1 MSAALRPVAV
11 YGLEVPCSDMAVS
24 GNPAQF
30 NASYRITMAAIDPTA
45 MPNIEDPAA
54 PPRATL
60 KMIRLPVDD
69 SDDES
74 DEDSEDDDIESI
86 RRRLGITDED
96 EDEEAETSD
105 EETNGGPGEKTKKA
119 REEALKK
126 TLNKEGM
133 DVDSPKAVNGIKP
146 GKGKAKASN
155 DESEEDSESE
165 DLDDG
170 FSDIEEF
177 VICTLDSKQTYQQPL
192 DILVTAGESIFF
204 KVTGAYDIHLTG
216 NFVVPEDEIAGSDD
230 EDSDDEEEMGGYSL
244 DELLAG
250 NESDASGDE
259 LDDLEDPRV
268 MEVDSEEEAP
278 KLVKSKKDEKKNKKR
293 AADDSDEE
301 ISKDAI
307 KKLLKPEE
315 PTENGE
321 KLSKKQKKKLKNN
334 AGEASEAPQVESKPA
349 DKKAAKEAK
358 GEKDAASAN
367 GSGKQVKFADK
378 LEQGPTPTKADSN
391 KGPKAWTVSGVKIDQ
406 RKPGSGPGA
415 KKGDKV
421 GMRYIGKLK
430 DGKQF
435 DANTK
440 GEPFKFKL
448 GQGEV
453 IKGWDIGVQ
462 GMCVGA
468 ERRIIVPPQHAYGNK
483 KLPGIPPNSELTF
496 DLKLISLN

>member
-1 MSAALRPVAV
+1 MSAALRPVAI
-11 YGLEVPCSDMAVS
+11 YGLEVPCGDMAVD
-24 GNPAQF
+24 GNPEQF

-45 MPNIEDPAA
+45 TPQTEDDSESAP

-60 KMIRLPVDD
+60 KMIRLPVDE
-69 SDDES
+69 SDDEA
-74 DEDSEDDDIESI
+74 DEDFEDDDIESI

-96 EDEEAETSD
+96 EDAETSD
-105 EETNGGPGEKTKKA
+105 EEINGGPGEKTKKA
-119 REEALKK
+119 REEAIKK
-126 TLNKEGM
+126 ALDKEGM
-133 DVDSPKAVNGIKP
+133 DIDIPNGVNGTKLD
-146 GKGKAKASN
+146 KGKAKASD
-155 DESEEDSESE
+155 DESEADSES
-165 DLDDG
+165 DDG
-170 FSDIEEF
+170 APDMDEF
-177 VICTLDSKQTYQQPL
+177 VICTLDSRQTYQQPL
-192 DILVTAGESIFF
+192 DILINAGEHIYF

-216 NFVVPEDEIAGSDD
+216 NFVVPENEITDSDE
-230 EDSDDEEEMGGYSL
+230 ESDDEEEMGDYSL
-244 DELLAG
+244 DDLLAG
-250 NESDASGDE
+250 NEGDFSGDE
-259 LDDLEDPRV
+259 LDDLEDPRI

-278 KLVKSKKDEKKNKKR
+278 KLVKSKKEEKKNKKR

-307 KKLLKPEE
+307 KKLLKTED
-315 PTENGE
+315 PTE

-334 AGEASEAPQVESKPA
+334 AGEATEAPKAESKPA
-349 DKKAAKEAK
+349 DKKAAKEVK

-378 LEQGPTPTKADSN
+378 LEQGPTPTKADNN

-406 RKPGSGPGA
+406 RKAGSGPGA

-448 GQGEV
+448 GHGDV

-462 GMCVGA
+462 GMCVGS
-468 ERRIIVPPQHAYGNK
+468 ERRIVVPAQHAYGSK